1 MTSGTPG
8 HGAPAAAPRPPR
20 WERWLLLASL
30 AANMFM
36 GGVLVAQRTYGP
48 PPPPPGPVKAVER
61 LVADLGRVLPPMDAE
76 KLQTVVI
83 THRDALNR
91 MGENM
96 EMMRTRLRVIL
107 TTEPFDT
114 TAFVAALEGQRAF
127 DDQKLAPLLRDAAA
141 AIAAMSPEGRHKL
154 ADFHNR
160 PPPPP
165 PPR

>member
-1 MTSGTPG
+1 MTSGSPG
-8 HGAPAAAPRPPR
+8 HGAPAVDHRPKR

-36 GGVLVAQRTYGP
+36 GGVLVAQRTFGP

-61 LVADLGRVLPPMDAE
+61 LVADLGRVLPPADADR
-76 KLQTVVI
+76 LQRVVV
-83 THRDALNR
+83 THRDALNS
-91 MGENM
+91 MGQNM
-96 EMMRTRLRVIL
+96 EQMRTRLRAIL
-107 TTEPFDT
+107 AAEPFDPA
-114 TAFVAALEGQRAF
+114 AFVSTLEGQRAF
-127 DDQKLAPLLRDAAA
+127 DDRTLAPLLRDAAA

-154 ADFHNR
+154 ADFHDR

>member
-8 HGAPAAAPRPPR
+8 HSAPAAGSRPQR

-36 GGVLVAQRTYGP
+36 GGVLVAQRTFGP
-48 PPPPPGPVKAVER
+48 PPPPPGPAKAVER
-61 LVADLGRVLPPMDAE
+61 LLHDLGRVLPPADAE
-76 KLQTVVI
+76 KLQNVVMI
-83 THRDALNR
+83 HRDALHS

-107 TTEPFDT
+107 STEPFDS
-114 TAFVAALEGQRAF
+114 TAFISALEGQRAF
-127 DDQKLAPLLRDAAA
+127 DDRKLAPLLRDAAA
-141 AIAAMSPEGRHKL
+141 AIAAMSADGRHKL
-154 ADFHNR
+154 ADFHDR

-165 PPR
+165 R